1 MNTGISFV
9 CWIIAVSLNGWLL
22 LSVAGRLAAPTLL
35 KRACLAFAITL
46 SFWLLSSSEVAAIG
60 IAPSDDFGDRLFQ
73 SFFTIEIVAML
84 SIGNA
89 IFQGMVDG
97 VIAFHRRV
105 NAANLD
111 RFPVSFLIH
120 HQRKLKLFGT
130 LAWCAGGSDA
140 LRRVVRHACLSC

>member
-1 MNTGISFV
+1 MTAGVSLV

-35 KRACLAFAITL
+35 KRACLAFAVTPVIL
-46 SFWLLSSSEVAAIG
+46 VAIILGVAAIG
-60 IAPSDDFGDRLFQ
+60 IAPSNEFGDRLFQ

-84 SIGNA
+84 SIGNV

-105 NAANLD
+105 NGANLD

-130 LAWCAGGSDA
+130 LAWCAGGA
-140 LRRVVRHACLSC
+140 LMLYGVWFDTHV